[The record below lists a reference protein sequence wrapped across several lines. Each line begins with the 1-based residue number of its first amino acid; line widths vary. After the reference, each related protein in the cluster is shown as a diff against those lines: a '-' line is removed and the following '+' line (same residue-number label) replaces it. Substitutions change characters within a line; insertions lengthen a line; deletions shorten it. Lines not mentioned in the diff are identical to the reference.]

1 MLHLFAGLDLH
12 TGLLLLLA
20 LAFVLFYEA
29 INGFH
34 DTANAVATVIYT
46 RAMRSQLAVVMAAVF
61 NFLGVLLGGL
71 SVAYAIV
78 HMLPTDLLLNMG
90 SSHGLAMVF
99 SMLLAAI
106 IWNLGTWYFG
116 LPASSS
122 HTLIGAIIGIGLTN
136 ALMTG
141 TSVVDALNIPKVL
154 SIFGSLIVSPIV
166 GLVFAGGLIFLLRR
180 YWSGTKKRARIHL
193 TPAEREKKDGKKKP
207 PFWTRIAL
215 ILSAIGVA
223 FSHGAN
229 DGQKG
234 IGLVM
239 LVLIGVAPAG
249 FVVNMNATGYE
260 ITRTRDA
267 INNVEAYFEQ
277 HPALLKQATGADQL
291 VPAPEAGATQPAEF
305 HCHPSNTINA
315 LNRLKGMLTTD
326 VESYDKLSLD
336 QRSQMR
342 RIMLC
347 VSDTIDKVVKM
358 PGVSADDQRL
368 LKKLK
373 SDMLSTIEYAP
384 VWIIMAV
391 ALALG
396 IGTMIG
402 WRRVATTIGEKI
414 GKKGMT
420 YAQGMSA
427 QMTAAVSIGLASYTG
442 MPVSTTHVLS
452 SSVAGTMVVDGGG
465 LQRKTVTSILMAWC
479 LPFRLRYCFPADC
492 TGSPCSSCNRTHQ
505 NERVSLLARF
515 FYALLLLKCLMPNH
529 QCNQADHH
537 QTTQCAGQNKLPTHP
552 LTAANKFIIVM
563 IAITLGIDIPNET
576 HLFVGLAM

>member
-1 MLHLFAGLDLH
+1 MLHLFAGLDFH

-20 LAFVLFYEA
+20 LVFVLFYEA

-61 NFLGVLLGGL
+61 NFFGVLLGGL

-78 HMLPTDLLLNMG
+78 HMLPTDLLLNV
-90 SSHGLAMVF
+90 SSAHGLAMVF

-136 ALMTG
+136 ALMSG
-141 TSVVDALNIPKVL
+141 TSVVDALNIPKVIN
-154 SIFGSLIVSPIV
+154 IFASLIVSPIV
-166 GLVFAGGLIFLLRR
+166 GLIFAGGLVFILRR
-180 YWSGTKKRARIHL
+180 YWSSTKKRARIHL

-215 ILSAIGVA
+215 ILSAIGVS

-234 IGLVM
+234 IGLIM

-249 FVVNMNATGYE
+249 FVVNMNASGYD

-267 INNVEAYFEQ
+267 INNVEVYFQQ
-277 HPALLKQATGADQL
+277 HPDFLQKAIEKEPAIPTPEQTGNA
-291 VPAPEAGATQPAEF
+291 PAEF
-305 HCHPSNTINA
+305 HCHPGLAVNA
-315 LNRLKGMLTTD
+315 LNRAKTMLGD
-326 VESYDKLSLD
+326 IDNYDKLPVE
-336 QRSQMR
+336 QRSQLR

-347 VSDTIDKVVKM
+347 IADTTDKVAKM
-358 PGVSADDQRL
+358 PDVSADDQRL

-373 SDMLSTIEYAP
+373 GDMLSTIEYAP
-384 VWIIMAV
+384 IWIIMAV

-420 YAQGMSA
+420 YAQGMAA

-452 SSVAGTMVVDGGG
+452 SSVAGTMIVDGGG
-465 LQRKTVTSILMAWC
+465 LQRKTVTSILMAWVFT
-479 LPFRLRYCFPADC
+479 LPA
-492 TGSPCSSCNRTHQ
+492 SI
-505 NERVSLLARF
+505 LLSGVL
-515 FYALLLLKCLMPNH
+515 YWLALH
-529 QCNQADHH
+529 
-537 QTTQCAGQNKLPTHP
+537 
-552 LTAANKFIIVM
+552 II
-563 IAITLGIDIPNET
+563 
-576 HLFVGLAM
+576 

>member
-20 LAFVLFYEA
+20 LGFVLFYEA

-46 RAMRSQLAVVMAAVF
+46 RAMRSQLAVVMAALF
-61 NFLGVLLGGL
+61 NFFGVLLGGL

-90 SSHGLAMVF
+90 SAHGLAMVF

-136 ALMTG
+136 ALMNG

-154 SIFGSLIVSPIV
+154 GIFASLIISPIV
-166 GLVFAGGLIFLLRR
+166 GLVVAGGLIFILRR
-180 YWSGTKKRARIHL
+180 YWSNTKKKARIHL

-249 FVVNMNATGYE
+249 FVVNMNASGYE

-267 INNVEAYFEQ
+267 VNNVEVYFQQ
-277 HPALLKQATGADQL
+277 HPDLLAKVTSAEPL
-291 VPAPEAGATQPAEF
+291 IPSPEPGATQPAEF
-305 HCHPSNTINA
+305 HCHPANTVNA
-315 LNRLKGMLTTD
+315 LDRVKGMLD
-326 VESYDKLSLD
+326 NIESYDKLSVE

-342 RIMLC
+342 RILLC
-347 VSDTIDKVVKM
+347 ISDTTDKVAKLPNVNN
-358 PGVSADDQRL
+358 DDQRL

-373 SDMLSTIEYAP
+373 TDMLSTIEYAP
-384 VWIIMAV
+384 IWIIMAV

-452 SSVAGTMVVDGGG
+452 SSVAGTMIVDGGG
-465 LQRKTVTSILMAWC
+465 LQRKTVTNILMAWVLT
-479 LPFRLRYCFPADC
+479 LPAAIILSGGLYWL
-492 TGSPCSSCNRTHQ
+492 
-505 NERVSLLARF
+505 SL
-515 FYALLLLKCLMPNH
+515 
-529 QCNQADHH
+529 
-537 QTTQCAGQNKLPTHP
+537 KL
-552 LTAANKFIIVM
+552 I
-563 IAITLGIDIPNET
+563 
-576 HLFVGLAM
+576 

>member
-20 LAFVLFYEA
+20 LGFVLFYEA

-46 RAMRSQLAVVMAAVF
+46 RAMRSQLAVAMAAIF
-61 NFLGVLLGGL
+61 NFFGVLLGGL

-90 SSHGLAMVF
+90 SAHGLAMVF

-141 TSVVDALNIPKVL
+141 TSVVDALNIPKVIG
-154 SIFGSLIVSPIV
+154 IFASLILSPIV
-166 GLVFAGGLIFLLRR
+166 GLVIAGGLIFLLRR
-180 YWSGTKKRARIHL
+180 YWSGTKKKARIHM
-193 TPAEREKKDGKKKP
+193 TPAEREKIDGKKKP

-249 FVVNMNATGYE
+249 FVVNMNASGYD

-267 INNVEAYFEQ
+267 VNNVEIYFQQ
-277 HPALLKQATGADQL
+277 HPDLLKKVTGVDQL
-291 VPAPEAGATQPAEF
+291 IPSPDTASTTPGEF
-305 HCHPSNTINA
+305 HCHPANTLNA
-315 LNRLKGMLTTD
+315 LNRVKDLLGNN
-326 VESYDKLSLD
+326 VESYDKLSVE

-347 VSDTIDKVVKM
+347 ISDTTDKVAKL
-358 PGVSADDQRL
+358 PEVSSDDQRL

-373 SDMLSTIEYAP
+373 TDMLNTIEYAP

-452 SSVAGTMVVDGGG
+452 SSVAGTMIVDGGG
-465 LQRKTVTSILMAWC
+465 LQRKTVTNILMAWVLT
-479 LPFRLRYCFPADC
+479 LPAAIMLSGVLYWL
-492 TGSPCSSCNRTHQ
+492 
-505 NERVSLLARF
+505 SL
-515 FYALLLLKCLMPNH
+515 
-529 QCNQADHH
+529 
-537 QTTQCAGQNKLPTHP
+537 KL
-552 LTAANKFIIVM
+552 I
-563 IAITLGIDIPNET
+563 
-576 HLFVGLAM
+576 

>member
-20 LAFVLFYEA
+20 LGFVLFYEA

-46 RAMRSQLAVVMAAVF
+46 RALRSQIAVVMAALF
-61 NFLGVLLGGL
+61 NFFGVLLGGL

-78 HMLPTDLLLNMG
+78 HMLPTDLLLNVG
-90 SSHGLAMVF
+90 SAHGLAMVF

-141 TSVVDALNIPKVL
+141 TSLVDALNIPKVIN
-154 SIFGSLIVSPIV
+154 IFASLILSPIV
-166 GLVFAGGLIFLLRR
+166 GLVFAGGLVFILRR
-180 YWSGTKKRARIHL
+180 YWSNTKKRARIHL
-193 TPAEREKKDGKKKP
+193 TPAEREKQDGKKKP

-234 IGLVM
+234 IGLIM

-249 FVVNMNATGYE
+249 FVVNMNASGYD

-267 INNVEAYFEQ
+267 VNNVETWFQQ
-277 HPALLKQATGADQL
+277 HPDLLLKATGTDP
-291 VPAPEAGATQPAEF
+291 VIPTPEQTVGPNGEF
-305 HCHPSNTINA
+305 HCHASRAVVA
-315 LNRLKGMLTTD
+315 LDRAKAMLTNI
-326 VESYDKLSLD
+326 ESYDKLPIE
-336 QRSQMR
+336 QRSQLR

-347 VSDTIDKVVKM
+347 ISDITDKVAKQ
-358 PGVSADDQRL
+358 PEVSADDQRL

-373 SDMLSTIEYAP
+373 GDMLSTIEYAP

-396 IGTMIG
+396 LGTMIG

-427 QMTAAVSIGLASYTG
+427 QLTSAVSIGLASYTG

-452 SSVAGTMVVDGGG
+452 SSVAGTMIVDGGG
-465 LQRKTVTSILMAWC
+465 LQRKTVTNILMAWVLT
-479 LPFRLRYCFPADC
+479 LPAAIFLS
-492 TGSPCSSCNRTHQ
+492 G
-505 NERVSLLARF
+505 
-515 FYALLLLKCLMPNH
+515 ALYWVALQL
-529 QCNQADHH
+529 
-537 QTTQCAGQNKLPTHP
+537 
-552 LTAANKFIIVM
+552 I
-563 IAITLGIDIPNET
+563 
-576 HLFVGLAM
+576 

>member
-12 TGLLLLLA
+12 TGLLLVLA
-20 LAFVLFYEA
+20 LVFVLFYEA

-46 RAMRSQLAVVMAAVF
+46 RAMRSQLAVAMAAIF

-90 SSHGLAMVF
+90 SAHGLAMVF

-116 LPASSS
+116 QPASSS

-141 TSVVDALNIPKVL
+141 TSVVEALNIPKVIN
-154 SIFGSLIVSPIV
+154 IFGSLIISPIV
-166 GLVFAGGLIFLLRR
+166 GLVVAGGLIFLLRR

-215 ILSAIGVA
+215 IISAIGVA

-249 FVVNMNATGYE
+249 FVVNMNASGYE

-267 INNVEAYFEQ
+267 VNNVETFFQQRPEL
-277 HPALLKQATGADQL
+277 LLKVANNAEKLT
-291 VPAPEAGATQPAEF
+291 PEALAAVEF
-305 HCHPSNTINA
+305 HCHPTNTLNA
-315 LNRLKGMLTTD
+315 LDRTKAMLANI
-326 VESYDKLSLD
+326 ESYDKLSVE
-336 QRSQMR
+336 QRGQLR

-347 VSDTIDKVVKM
+347 ISDTTDKVAKM
-358 PGVSADDQRL
+358 PEVNADDQRL

-373 SDMLSTIEYAP
+373 TDMLSTIEYAP

-396 IGTMIG
+396 CGTMIG

-420 YAQGMSA
+420 YAQGMAA
-427 QMTAAVSIGLASYTG
+427 QMTSAVSIGLASYTG

-465 LQRKTVTSILMAWC
+465 LQRKTVTNILMAWVFT
-479 LPFRLRYCFPADC
+479 LPASIILSGVLYWL
-492 TGSPCSSCNRTHQ
+492 
-505 NERVSLLARF
+505 SL
-515 FYALLLLKCLMPNH
+515 
-529 QCNQADHH
+529 
-537 QTTQCAGQNKLPTHP
+537 KL
-552 LTAANKFIIVM
+552 I
-563 IAITLGIDIPNET
+563 
-576 HLFVGLAM
+576 

>member
-20 LAFVLFYEA
+20 LVFVLFYEA

-61 NFLGVLLGGL
+61 NFFGVLLGGL

-78 HMLPTDLLLNMG
+78 HMLPTDLLLNV
-90 SSHGLAMVF
+90 SSGHGLAMVF

-122 HTLIGAIIGIGLTN
+122 HTL
-136 ALMTG
+136 
-141 TSVVDALNIPKVL
+141 
-154 SIFGSLIVSPIV
+154 
-166 GLVFAGGLIFLLRR
+166 
-180 YWSGTKKRARIHL
+180 WSNTKKRARIHL

-215 ILSAIGVA
+215 IISAIGVA

-249 FVVNMNATGYE
+249 FVVNMNASGYE

-267 INNVEAYFEQ
+267 VNNVETYFQQ
-277 HPALLKQATGADQL
+277 HPDLLKKATGVDQL
-291 VPAPEAGATQPAEF
+291 IPSPESGATTAPGEF
-305 HCHPSNTINA
+305 HCHPANAINA
-315 LNRLKGMLTTD
+315 LERAKGMLAD
-326 VESYDKLSLD
+326 IESYDKLAVE
-336 QRSQMR
+336 QRGQLR

-347 VSDTIDKVVKM
+347 ISDVTDKVAKLPEVN
-358 PGVSADDQRL
+358 ADDQRL

-373 SDMLSTIEYAP
+373 GDMLNTIEYAP
-384 VWIIMAV
+384 IWIIMAV

-452 SSVAGTMVVDGGG
+452 SSVAGTMIVDGGG
-465 LQRKTVTSILMAWC
+465 LQRKTVTNILMAWVFT
-479 LPFRLRYCFPADC
+479 LPASILLSGGLYWI
-492 TGSPCSSCNRTHQ
+492 
-505 NERVSLLARF
+505 SL
-515 FYALLLLKCLMPNH
+515 
-529 QCNQADHH
+529 
-537 QTTQCAGQNKLPTHP
+537 KL
-552 LTAANKFIIVM
+552 I
-563 IAITLGIDIPNET
+563 
-576 HLFVGLAM
+576 